1 MGEFV
6 ATLLTILKVEDGLN
20 SELSDFIRVRAAI
33 ENRELKNDDV
43 VAVFNIQGT
52 TSYQVFFLDDDTTV
66 EEIKEKLKKIS
77 VRLNYDSEEVLKR
90 YINAR
95 RGKNERC

>member
-1 MGEFV
+1 MDEFI

-20 SELSDFIRVRAAI
+20 SELSDFIKVRAAI

-43 VAVFNIQGT
+43 VVVFNIQGT
-52 TSYQVFFLDDDTTV
+52 TSYQVFFLDKDTDV
-66 EEIKEKLKKIS
+66 DEIKEKLNKMN

-95 RGKNERC
+95 SGENERC

>member
-1 MGEFV
+1 
-6 ATLLTILKVEDGLN
+6 LY
-20 SELSDFIRVRAAI
+20 I
-33 ENRELKNDDV
+33 ENRELKNDDI

-52 TSYQVFFLDDDTTV
+52 TSYQVFFLDEDTEV
-66 EEIKEKLKKIS
+66 DEIKEKLDKLS
-77 VRLNYDSEEVLKR
+77 VRLNYDSEEALKR